1 MNKEYFRI
9 TCEGIGIYEYL
20 KNYLWNN
27 ISNPS
32 EVWDDF
38 IKSNKTNWLNKPT
51 IYTDE
56 AKEYRSYF
64 NVNGYEIF
72 LEKTLPLITEWIDK
86 NFIKIEKVMIDDDK
100 IVYQDEYQI
109 VIGFDKIEKSREFC
123 SKVKE
128 LAKQYNLSFFVVTE
142 GASAIS
148 NNGCEAVKHARD
160 CHIEWEKQH
169 NFDPFEDWSKDKGD
183 V

>member
-20 KNYLWNN
+20 KKYLWNN

-32 EVWDDF
+32 EVWDNF
-38 IKSNKTNWLNKPT
+38 IKSNKANWLNKPT

-86 NFIKIEKVMIDDDK
+86 NFIKIEKVKIDEEK
-100 IVYQDEYQI
+100 IVYQDEYQV
-109 VIGFDKIEKSREFC
+109 VIEIDKIEK
-123 SKVKE
+123 
-128 LAKQYNLSFFVVTE
+128 
-142 GASAIS
+142 
-148 NNGCEAVKHARD
+148 AR
-160 CHIEWEKQH
+160 
-169 NFDPFEDWSKDKGD
+169 
-183 V
+183 

>member
-32 EVWDDF
+32 EVWDNF
-38 IKSNKTNWLNKPT
+38 IKSNKTNWLNKPD

-64 NVNGYEIF
+64 
-72 LEKTLPLITEWIDK
+72 TEWIDR

-109 VIGFDKIEKSREFC
+109 VIEFDKIEKSREFC
-123 SKVKE
+123 SKVKK